1 MQSLQVVQEV
11 DVFFSDGDSADVA
24 ARIDAPA
31 LMGDPSESSLI
42 FTWISSITFAYI
54 ITPSDDPQTPS
65 EYPQGRPAQ
74 LKVPDTALRGKSAS
88 GTSVS
93 RDTSGD
99 TQHYGGV

>member
-42 FTWISSITFAYI
+42 FIWISSITFAI
-54 ITPSDDPQTPS
+54 
-65 EYPQGRPAQ
+65 
-74 LKVPDTALRGKSAS
+74 
-88 GTSVS
+88 
-93 RDTSGD
+93 
-99 TQHYGGV
+99 